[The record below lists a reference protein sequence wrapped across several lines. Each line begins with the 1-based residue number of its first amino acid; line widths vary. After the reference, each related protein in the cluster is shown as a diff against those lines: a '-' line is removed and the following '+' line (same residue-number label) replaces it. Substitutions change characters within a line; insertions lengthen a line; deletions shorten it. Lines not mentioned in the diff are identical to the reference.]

1 MKSFKGKTIFYF
13 SIVQDQDINLL
24 NLLDISKYYRLLGL
38 TRVIWYCYF
47 IRERVPDLCR
57 VVDSSR
63 STVISS
69 GRSELREAGDYMPLY
84 YQCRRF
90 RFKCSCSIAFLRN
103 VEPQGSAEYNART
116 CFVPLKGYFF

>member
-1 MKSFKGKTIFYF
+1 MKSFKGKTNFYF

-38 TRVIWYCYF
+38 TRVTSYCYF
-47 IRERVPDLCR
+47 IRERVPELSW

-69 GRSELREAGDYMPLY
+69 GRSELREAG
-84 YQCRRF
+84 
-90 RFKCSCSIAFLRN
+90 
-103 VEPQGSAEYNART
+103 
-116 CFVPLKGYFF
+116 

>member
-1 MKSFKGKTIFYF
+1 MKSFKGKTNFYF

-47 IRERVPDLCR
+47 IRESVPELSW

-69 GRSELREAGDYMPLY
+69 GRSELREAGWL
-84 YQCRRF
+84 
-90 RFKCSCSIAFLRN
+90 
-103 VEPQGSAEYNART
+103 
-116 CFVPLKGYFF
+116 